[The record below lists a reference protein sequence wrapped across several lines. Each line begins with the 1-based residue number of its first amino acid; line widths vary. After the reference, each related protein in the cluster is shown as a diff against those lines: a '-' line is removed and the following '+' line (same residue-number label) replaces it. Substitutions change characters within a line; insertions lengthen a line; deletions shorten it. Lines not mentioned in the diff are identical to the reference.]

1 MSDEARVE
9 ELLGRL
15 RAGDGSAQG
24 ELYSLVWR
32 ELHQLARVQMADQK
46 AGHTLQATA
55 LVSEAFLKLRGAGGG
70 EFQDRQHFLRV
81 AAAAMRQ
88 ILVDHA
94 RRRNAKKR
102 RGDGVRVELDSLT
115 DELERR
121 SGGLLELDA
130 ALSRLKERDPVLV
143 ELVELRFFGGY
154 DLCEAAALLGLSP
167 RTAERRWKVA
177 RLILRD
183 ELAP

>member
-55 LVSEAFLKLRGAGGG
+55 LVSEAFLKLRGAGDAG
-70 EFQDRQHFLRV
+70 FQDRQHFLRV

-102 RGDGVRVELDSLT
+102 KSAGVRVELDGLT

-154 DLCEAAALLGLSP
+154 DLGEAAALLGLSP
-167 RTAERRWKVA
+167 RTAERRWQVA

-183 ELAP
+183 ELSP

>member
-9 ELLGRL
+9 ELLARL
-15 RAGDGSAQG
+15 RAGDGGAQG
-24 ELYSLVWR
+24 ELYGLVWR
-32 ELHQLARVQMADQK
+32 ELHHLARVQMADQK

-55 LVSEAFLKLRGAGGG
+55 LVNEAFLKLRGAADSGF
-70 EFQDRQHFLRV
+70 EDRQHFLRV

-102 RGDGVRVELDSLT
+102 KGEGVRVELDGLT
-115 DELERR
+115 DEMERR

-154 DLCEAAALLGLSP
+154 ELAEAAALLGLSQ

-177 RLILRD
+177 RMILRD
-183 ELAP
+183 ELTP